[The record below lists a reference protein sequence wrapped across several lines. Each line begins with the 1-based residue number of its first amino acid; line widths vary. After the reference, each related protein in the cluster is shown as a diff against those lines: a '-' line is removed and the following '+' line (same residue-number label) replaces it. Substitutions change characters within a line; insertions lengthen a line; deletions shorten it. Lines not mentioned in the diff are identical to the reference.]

1 MIYFKLHGVESI
13 RMMRYMRDSGYLAML
28 SASDRQ
34 RLLLFFITLRI
45 TASTQEAIAC
55 SSSRPCRS
63 SPSRCSRRSA
73 CASPLLAVDDVL
85 APRHLRPHPY
95 LRALSVFGLGA
106 LPLSQEGALARRAL
120 EVELLIRGEAQLS
133 LWVPEAVRKAVARRR
148 RGGSLTLTMHEEA
161 EPREFRTGDLLF
173 LWDGAPLS
181 AAAEQAAPPPAAT
194 TSKTRLAVVVRIDLP
209 RAPPLILYMTYE
221 PTALKRGVRRIA
233 LASLSALK
241 RIATV
246 RRITIRRLL
255 GVALAA
261 PRPPD
266 PPAALVK
273 TLTALKPKAPAPP
286 SPSKRVVKMPTLPK
300 PPPRGTKPPR
310 RYPSSSAVAAPV
322 PAAAEPAAATTAT
335 SGEDTAGEGGA
346 GPTATCR
353 TATGGSRRRGRRR
366 RRD

>member
-1 MIYFKLHGVESI
+1 M
-13 RMMRYMRDSGYLAML
+13 
-28 SASDRQ
+28 
-34 RLLLFFITLRI
+34 
-45 TASTQEAIAC
+45 
-55 SSSRPCRS
+55 
-63 SPSRCSRRSA
+63 
-73 CASPLLAVDDVL
+73 
-85 APRHLRPHPY
+85 
-95 LRALSVFGLGA
+95 
-106 LPLSQEGALARRAL
+106 
-120 EVELLIRGEAQLS
+120 ELLIRGEAQLS

-148 RGGSLTLTMHEEA
+148 RGGSRTHTMHEEA
-161 EPREFRTGDLLF
+161 EPREWRTGDLLF
-173 LWDGAPLS
+173 LWDGSPLS

-194 TSKTRLAVVVRIDLP
+194 TSKTPTLAVVVRIDSP

-273 TLTALKPKAPAPP
+273 TLTALKPTAPAPP

-300 PPPRGTKPPR
+300 PPPRGT
-310 RYPSSSAVAAPV
+310 AAAPLPVVVSRRRAV
-322 PAAAEPAAATTAT
+322 PAAAGRRRRRPARTRRAKAAR
-335 SGEDTAGEGGA
+335 

-353 TATGGSRRRGRRR
+353 TATSSRRRGRRR

>member
-1 MIYFKLHGVESI
+1 
-13 RMMRYMRDSGYLAML
+13 MMRYMRDSGYLAML

-55 SSSRPCRS
+55 LFES
-63 SPSRCSRRSA
+63 SPPQLAEQMLAQVGVRLLRFSLSTMYWRRAISG
-73 CASPLLAVDDVL
+73 LAN
-85 APRHLRPHPY
+85 PY

-194 TSKTRLAVVVRIDLP
+194 TSKTPTLAVVVRIDSP

-335 SGEDTAGEGGA
+335 
-346 GPTATCR
+346 CR